1 MPLVI
6 QMHVLLCVLEVYIYI
21 DIEIYIIY
29 YFMFIFVIFF
39 GDSVTCFSAHFILGY
54 VVITISVYLL
64 FFIVSISIYFIII
77 FSIYK

>member
-1 MPLVI
+1 
-6 QMHVLLCVLEVYIYI
+6 
-21 DIEIYIIY
+21 
-29 YFMFIFVIFF
+29 MFIFVIFF